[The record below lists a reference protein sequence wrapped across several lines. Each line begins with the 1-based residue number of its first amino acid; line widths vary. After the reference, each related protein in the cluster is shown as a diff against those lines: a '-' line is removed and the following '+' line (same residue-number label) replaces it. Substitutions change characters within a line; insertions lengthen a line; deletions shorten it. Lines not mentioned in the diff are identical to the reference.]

1 MDKDYWRLKK
11 REQRAK
17 AKGDKSDKPAVVL
30 PAAPVVHAV
39 DMLKCP
45 EGVDTREWK
54 YALERAS
61 RAKKYAEMFPNHVR
75 PSEVQYQDPVWQ
87 WENEVRGRFGGI
99 VGGNLKQ

>member
-17 AKGDKSDKPAVVL
+17 KKTEKPSVTL
-30 PAAPVVHAV
+30 PEAPRIHAV

-45 EGVDTREWK
+45 EGVDAREWK
-54 YALERAS
+54 YALERAG
-61 RAKKYAEMFPNHVR
+61 RAKKYAAMFPEHVR
-75 PSEVQYQDPVWQ
+75 KSEERFQDPVWQ
-87 WENEVRGRFGGI
+87 WENEVRGRFGGV